1 MNEDG
6 EGLGLA
12 AAALVVIVIIILIGL
27 LNLAY
32 SLGRLIWG

>member
-1 MNEDG
+1 MNDEDKELVWVTG
-6 EGLGLA
+6 
-12 AAALVVIVIIILIGL
+12 ALIVVVIIILIGL

>member
-32 SLGRLIWG
+32 SVGRLIWG